1 VTGRLAG
8 LLLVAALLPGCREEA
23 QIAAP
28 PPPEVSISQPIER
41 AVTDALEFTG
51 RMEAVESVEVRA
63 RVSGYITRVAFEAGA
78 LVKRGDLL
86 FEIDPRE
93 YQAAVNR
100 SEGEIARLRAV
111 LARAVS
117 EVGRTQRLRPS
128 GAASEREVETAI
140 ASKGAA
146 EGELKSAIAEL
157 EKARL
162 DLQFTRVVSP
172 IAGRASRAELTAGNL
187 VSVTPSGGPV
197 LTTVVSID
205 PVWIYFD
212 IDEPSLLRV
221 REAAMRRTGRAA
233 APENVASL
241 NIPLQFGLVN
251 EAGYPNTARLDFV
264 DNRVDEATGTMRVRA
279 IVRNP
284 DRKFSPGFF
293 VRVKLPVGEP
303 HPAVLVAERAIGTDQ
318 DRKYLLAVTDQ
329 NVVEYRPV
337 KLGPA
342 MDGLRVIDEGLR
354 PGEWVVVNGLQ
365 RVRPG
370 VTVSPQRVAMQADI
384 VPAAAPAPVKAP

>member
-1 VTGRLAG
+1 MAV
-8 LLLVAALLPGCREEA
+8 LVPGCRREEA

-28 PPPEVSISQPIER
+28 PPPEVSIAQPLER
-41 AVTDALEFTG
+41 QVTDALAYTG

-63 RVSGYITRVAFEAGA
+63 RVSGYITRVAFAAGA
-78 LVKRGDLL
+78 LVKRGELL

-93 YQAAVNR
+93 YQTAVAR
-100 SEGEIARLRAV
+100 AEGEIARLRAV

-146 EGELKSAIAEL
+146 EGELRAAIAQL

-162 DLQFTRVVSP
+162 DLQFTRVVAP
-172 IAGRASRAELTAGNL
+172 IAGRVSRAELTAGNL
-187 VSVTPSGGPV
+187 VTVGPSGGPL
-197 LTTVVSID
+197 LTTIVSID
-205 PVWIYFD
+205 PIWIYFD

-221 REAAMRRTGRAA
+221 RDAAVRRTGRTA

-241 NIPLQFGLVN
+241 NIPVQFGLVN
-251 EAGYPNTARLDFV
+251 ESGYPHTATLDFV
-264 DNRVDEATGTMRVRA
+264 DNRVDPTTGTMRVRA
-279 IVRNP
+279 VVRNA
-284 DRKFSPGFF
+284 DRKFSPGYF
-293 VRVKLPVGEP
+293 VRVKLPVGGP

-318 DRKYLLAVTDQ
+318 DRKYLLAVNDQ
-329 NVVEYRPV
+329 NAVEYRPV
-337 KLGPA
+337 RLGPVV
-342 MDGLRVIDEGLR
+342 DGLRVIEEGLR
-354 PGEWVVVNGLQ
+354 PGEWIVVNGLQ

-370 VTVSPQRVAMQADI
+370 VTVAPQRVEMQADV
-384 VPAAAPAPVKAP
+384 VPAEAPAPAKSS

>member
-1 VTGRLAG
+1 
-8 LLLVAALLPGCREEA
+8 VAVLLPGCREEA

-28 PPPEVSISQPIER
+28 SPPEVSISQPIER

-212 IDEPSLLRV
+212 MDEPSLLRV

-241 NIPLQFGLVN
+241 DIPLQFGLVN
-251 EAGYPNTARLDFV
+251 EVGYPHTARLDFV

-303 HPAVLVAERAIGTDQ
+303 HPAVLVAERAVGTDQ

-337 KLGPA
+337 KLGPV
-342 MDGLRVIDEGLR
+342 MDGLRVIDDGLR

-384 VPAAAPAPVKAP
+384 VPAAAPAPAKAP